1 MGSTVSERSP
11 WRIFDPKLAWTPK
24 STIQMSAGYAASAP
38 LVSVVMFGLL
48 VARWIGHNRP
58 RQSQGTRSSS
68 RRLPIV
74 AWMHSHAGPE
84 DEGNMTITLTM
95 PPETQR
101 KLVERAARAGQN
113 VESLACELIE
123 RSLNDEPTLDE
134 ILAPFR
140 RQVAASGLSESELTA
155 LFEESRDEVDRAQQ
169 EARR

>member
-1 MGSTVSERSP
+1 
-11 WRIFDPKLAWTPK
+11 
-24 STIQMSAGYAASAP
+24 
-38 LVSVVMFGLL
+38 
-48 VARWIGHNRP
+48 
-58 RQSQGTRSSS
+58 
-68 RRLPIV
+68 
-74 AWMHSHAGPE
+74 
-84 DEGNMTITLTM
+84 MTITLTM

-155 LFEESRDEVDRAQQ
+155 LFEESREEVDRAQQ